1 SATSPNGTVLKRKR
15 PARLDIPVS
24 SLAFGIL
31 PTPSAAAP
39 RDVVEEE
46 RDAFSIYC
54 KKGRREHM
62 KDRYSTAIT
71 YADNKNWNF
80 LEFSMGK
87 VVQRLPNFCGSAPLL
102 LGGAELLLLCLSCGG
117 AAPPILLLLF
127 SSQHCSSSS
136 QAFYNLLISSRH
148 AFLDIEVRVK
158 YRLQSELMALMMS
171 GDSGISAFLD
181 EDNIFCWK
189 GTITG
194 SKDMCLKELSTSC
207 HFRFPMIT
215 LLRLQR
221 SNLKAPASIQT

>member
-1 SATSPNGTVLKRKR
+1 MAVAMVVRRRSHSAFASPSYGVVKLFSRFFFFALRLRLPKPPIPASLSSFVVVSASATSPNGTVLKRKR

-71 YADNKNWNF
+71 YADNKNC
-80 LEFSMGK
+80 
-87 VVQRLPNFCGSAPLL
+87 CGSAPLL

-148 AFLDIEVRVK
+148 AFVIM
-158 YRLQSELMALMMS
+158 Y
-171 GDSGISAFLD
+171 
-181 EDNIFCWK
+181 
-189 GTITG
+189 
-194 SKDMCLKELSTSC
+194 
-207 HFRFPMIT
+207 
-215 LLRLQR
+215 
-221 SNLKAPASIQT
+221 

>member
-1 SATSPNGTVLKRKR
+1 
-15 PARLDIPVS
+15 
-24 SLAFGIL
+24 
-31 PTPSAAAP
+31 
-39 RDVVEEE
+39 
-46 RDAFSIYC
+46 
-54 KKGRREHM
+54 M

-71 YADNKNWNF
+71 YADNKNC
-80 LEFSMGK
+80 
-87 VVQRLPNFCGSAPLL
+87 CGSAPLL

-148 AFLDIEVRVK
+148 AFVISKMLEPVQFCVGTSSLVVLGPSALILDISLDIEVRVK